1 MCTMTSTMVTALAGE
16 LRQTLSDEQVLS
28 DPLDLYVFGKDAG
41 LARGEPSLVVF
52 PHSTED
58 AAAVMRAA
66 RRRGMPVIPRGSG
79 TGLAGG
85 TVATGPALMLVTT
98 RMNRIEEVD
107 RENRTAWVQPGVI
120 NLDLSM
126 HTAPYGLYFAPD
138 PSSQSACSIGGNV
151 ANNSG
156 GLHCL
161 AEGTTVNHVLA
172 VEVVTAEGEVMVMGG
187 AAPDP
192 IGLDL
197 RGVMVGSEGTLGVV
211 TKVLVKLTPSPPA
224 VRTLLMAFDDLEH
237 AAATVSGIIANGLVP
252 GALEM
257 MNQSMTL
264 AVERFSKAGF
274 PTEAGA
280 VLIAEVTGHQSA
292 VDAEAAVVRRI
303 AESRQAS
310 LIREAAEESERE
322 RIWLGRKSAF
332 GAVAQMNPDYY
343 LHDTVVPRTRLVETI
358 RKVDEIAE
366 QHGLLMMQVFHAGD
380 GNLHPLMSFDASEPG
395 MLERVEA
402 AGKDLIEFCVA
413 VGGSLSGEHGI
424 GLEKRD
430 FMHLVFNEADLD
442 AQARIREAFDPEG
455 LFNPGKVIPEGSRC
469 FDFGKPPPPGAW
481 V

>member
-107 RENRTAWVQPGVI
+107 LENRTAWVQPGVI

-192 IGLDL
+192 VGLDL

-237 AAATVSGIIANGLVP
+237 AAAAVSGIIANGLVP

-257 MNQSMTL
+257 MNQSMTQ
-264 AVERFSKAGF
+264 AVERFAKAGF

-280 VLIAEVTGHQSA
+280 VLIAEVTGHRSA

-303 AESRQAS
+303 AESRQAV
-310 LIREAAEESERE
+310 LIREAAEKSERE

-430 FMHLVFNEADLD
+430 FMPLVFNEADLD